1 MNFHILPK
9 PQKTGGGGG
18 RKKRDSER
26 AGPARI
32 WSRPDDTRCDHSY
45 LFQSQLRISCGIT
58 TPQAEPLSKAGRN
71 DKWPHAPS
79 PRHSLLLS
87 AGAEVKR
94 EVKASHLPGLIAAIT
109 SWHKDNETVLK
120 TPSNLRSPFYIDAWV
135 RFKAIH
141 TS

>member
-18 RKKRDSER
+18 RRETASER
-26 AGPARI
+26 ALPESGLDPMTLAATTHTYS
-32 WSRPDDTRCDHSY
+32 SRS
-45 LFQSQLRISCGIT
+45 FISCGIT

-79 PRHSLLLS
+79 PRHSLPLS

-94 EVKASHLPGLIAAIT
+94 EVKASHLPGLIAAVT